1 MTALQAARK
10 LLQDMT
16 QSEKAQLIKWAAG
29 EADYGFP
36 GIERTPGVCGGSA
49 CIVRTRIPVWS
60 LVEYKRLGLSDE
72 ALLENFPSLR
82 KPDLINAWNYYA
94 TNQEEIDREVAENN
108 L

>member
-1 MTALQAARK
+1 MTALQAAKK

-16 QSEKAQLIKWAAG
+16 QHEKAQLIQWASG

-36 GIERTPGVCGGSA
+36 GVERTPGVCGGSA

-94 TNQEEIDREVAENN
+94 ANQDEIEQEID
-108 L
+108 